1 MKGLMRNGLLILAV
15 ATLASCAQEGILSI
29 REQANDA
36 NQPIGFSIY
45 TDKATRAF
53 PAGSESLTNYH
64 DQFVVFSTKTSTI
77 DDEIIEVFN
86 GDTIKFETGSWKYS
100 PLRFWDKQAVFSFV
114 AIAPS
119 AKYITY
125 TKPDSV
131 ANPAGDYVTVDGGY
145 TLVGTNLQDGTR
157 TTEVNKGFTG
167 ENGKDAD
174 LMTAQKNN
182 QNGATHA
189 ETVDMLF
196 SHILS
201 KINVI
206 IGKAKI
212 LDSQNVY
219 IKKVE
224 ITGLDNHGT
233 YAQSNYTAVQSGWN
247 SSKTNAAYK
256 LSWQASDANGV
267 LLNSG
272 TGSDLNYRPGT
283 PKYFIESLV
292 MPQSIELSDTLATA
306 EALKLEYAIN
316 NQTYKYEL
324 KFKYNDT
331 LQDISGQDSIV
342 ERMVFPEFM
351 DRSKYILK
359 LTIDPEAII
368 FNAAAAAWADQID
381 TTVVVK

>member
-1 MKGLMRNGLLILAV
+1 MAV
-15 ATLASCAQEGILSI
+15 IILASCAKDGIMNVRSLDQEPESI
-29 REQANDA
+29 DFN
-36 NQPIGFSIY
+36 IF

-53 PAGSESLTNYH
+53 PAGSEALTNYH

-77 DDEIIEVFN
+77 DEQVIEVFN
-86 GDTIKFETGSWKYS
+86 GDTISYQGGSWKYE
-100 PLRFWDKQAVFSFV
+100 PLRFWDKQAKFCFAAV
-114 AIAPS
+114 APS

-125 TKPDSV
+125 NNPGNV
-131 ANPAGDYVTVDGGY
+131 ATVTGDYVTNDGGY
-145 TLVGTNLQDGTR
+145 SLVGTNLQDGTR

-174 LMTAQKNN
+174 LMTAQKNY
-182 QNGATHA
+182 QNGAAHT
-189 ETVDMLF
+189 EKVDMLF
-196 SHILS
+196 SHILA
-201 KINVI
+201 KLNVI
-206 IGKAKI
+206 IGKAKV
-212 LDSQNVY
+212 LDEQNVY

-233 YAQSNYTAVQSGWN
+233 YAQSNYTATRSGWN
-247 SSKTNAAYK
+247 SSKTDASYK
-256 LSWQASDANGV
+256 LSWQASNASGE

-272 TGSDLNYRPGT
+272 YTIGSTYYPST
-283 PKYFIESLV
+283 PKYFIESIV

-316 NQTYKYEL
+316 NQLYKYEL

-331 LQDISGQDSIV
+331 LQDILGQDSIV

-368 FNAAAAAWADQID
+368 FDAAAAAWANNVD